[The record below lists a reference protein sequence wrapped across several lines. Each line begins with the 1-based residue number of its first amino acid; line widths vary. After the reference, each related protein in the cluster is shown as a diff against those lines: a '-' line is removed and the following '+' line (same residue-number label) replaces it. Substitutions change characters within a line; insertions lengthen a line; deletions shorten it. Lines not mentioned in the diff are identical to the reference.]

1 MRKGQDSYRLP
12 SDWNPIKT
20 IKPHSGEMEPNVAA
34 VEHLNRV
41 LVEIQQRLDVIQQ
54 VGAKKPATPLSPS
67 ATGRQGLIW
76 VTWNRVVNVD
86 GYCVVVATASDMSKV
101 LHRQDIPGSET
112 CTFQFTVG
120 NNVATYYFQVYSY
133 RGQFYSTPSNVVS
146 GTSVAFGAGEGA
158 PPAPPV
164 DPRNP
169 LIAPLRNGMT
179 LT

>member
-20 IKPHSGEMEPNVAA
+20 VKRTGEMEANPAA

-41 LVEIQQRLDVIQQ
+41 LVEIQQRLDIIQQ
-54 VGAKKPATPLSPS
+54 VGAKKPVTPLSPT

-86 GYCVVVATASDMSKV
+86 GYCVVVSTASDMSKV

-112 CTFQFTVG
+112 CTYQFPVG
-120 NNVATYYFQVYSY
+120 NNASTYYFQIYSY
-133 RGQFYSTPSNVVS
+133 RGKLYSTPSNVVS
-146 GTSVAFGAGEGA
+146 AASVAYGAGEVA

-169 LIAPLRNGMT
+169 LKAPLRNGT
-179 LT
+179 LL